1 MTTLSPPRSA
11 GAPDTSAA
19 RTRIHLLAGRP
30 LFFAFPSGA
39 LSYVC
44 AGCDAPC
51 CKGQPIGI
59 GRSRELVT
67 IQQAQP
73 RATLFSV
80 PGWNDGPLLSLT
92 PPPEKCWFFDRNGR
106 CRLEHVVGR
115 DAKPTGCRLF
125 PFSKIVTVGEALAVL
140 PDLVCPLSVTPLAAR
155 VAPSSSSSS
164 TSSSTSTSSSSV
176 SDHDALAVEMART
189 QVPRGGH
196 PGLPAPADLSWDEAL
211 PLERAV
217 VDEAGVLLQAE
228 PPPAF
233 YGAFAD
239 LQHQLTCALL
249 GVDTKPSAMA
259 SLEADIRRFLAV
271 GEGASVDG
279 VVDLV
284 AMTSLLRLTP
294 IDGVVVPRRALPAM
308 LTALSVVQSAYENM
322 RGSRRT
328 PRTPVALWQTQG
340 PLLYALAHLNARP
353 LPLSPAA
360 LDAALARYRHP
371 RHALVSIVDAI
382 RDNGARSVAA
392 TVDELLR
399 AQKDEFAPP
408 LTADAVAML
417 HALGRILRDAC
428 TFTPI

>member
-1 MTTLSPPRSA
+1 M
-11 GAPDTSAA
+11 
-19 RTRIHLLAGRP
+19 
-30 LFFAFPSGA
+30 FFAFPSGA

>member
-1 MTTLSPPRSA
+1 MTTQAPARAA
-11 GAPDTSAA
+11 GSLDTGGVRA
-19 RTRIHLLAGRP
+19 RVHLLAGRP

-39 LSYVC
+39 FSYTC

-125 PFSKIVTVGEALAVL
+125 PFSRIVAVGEALAVL
-140 PDLVCPLSVTPLAAR
+140 PDLVCPIAVTPLANR
-155 VAPSSSSSS
+155 VAVSSSSSSSS
-164 TSSSTSTSSSSV
+164 TMSAADPGSL
-176 SDHDALAVEMART
+176 SDHDVLAVEMART

-196 PGLPAPADLSWDEAL
+196 KPLPVPADLSWDEAL
-211 PLERAV
+211 PLERHI
-217 VDEAGVLLQAE
+217 VDAAGELLRSE

-259 SLEADIRRFLAV
+259 TLEADIRRFLAV
-271 GEGASVDG
+271 NEGSSVDG

-284 AMTSLLRLTP
+284 AMTGALRLTP
-294 IDGVVVPRRALPAM
+294 IDGHVVARRALPAM
-308 LTALSVVQSAYENM
+308 LTALSVVESAYENM

-328 PRTPVALWQTQG
+328 PRTLATLWQTQG

-353 LPLSPAA
+353 LPLSPTA
-360 LDAALARYRHP
+360 LDAALSRYHHP
-371 RHALVSIVDAI
+371 RRALVAIVDAI

-399 AQKDEFAPP
+399 LQKDEFAPP

>member
-1 MTTLSPPRSA
+1 MTTPPPARAA
-11 GAPDTSAA
+11 GANDAGAS
-19 RTRIHLLAGRP
+19 RGGVHLLAGRP

-39 LSYVC
+39 LSYSC

-125 PFSKIVTVGEALAVL
+125 PFSKIVAVGEALAVL
-140 PDLVCPLSVTPLAAR
+140 PDFVCPLAVTPLAMR
-155 VAPSSSSSS
+155 LSSAP
-164 TSSSTSTSSSSV
+164 TATV
-176 SDHDALAVEMART
+176 HGSDHDALAVEMART
-189 QVPRGGH
+189 QVPRSGH
-196 PGLPAPADLSWDEAL
+196 PALAAPADLSWDEAL
-211 PLERAV
+211 PLERHV
-217 VDEAGVLLQAE
+217 VAEADALLRTD

-249 GVDTKPSAMA
+249 GVDTKPAAMA
-259 SLEADIRRFLAV
+259 SLEADVRRFLAV
-271 GEGASVDG
+271 AEGSSVGG

-284 AMTSLLRLTP
+284 AMTSVLRLTP
-294 IDGVVVPRRALPAM
+294 IDGVVVARRALPAM
-308 LTALSVVQSAYENM
+308 LTALSVVQGAHENM

-328 PRTPVALWQTQG
+328 PRTLLSLWQTQG

-353 LPLSPAA
+353 LPASPGA

-371 RHALVSIVDAI
+371 RRALVSIVDAI
-382 RDNGARSVAA
+382 RDNGTRSVAA

-399 AQKDEFAPP
+399 QQKDEFAPP

>member
-1 MTTLSPPRSA
+1 MTTLSP
-11 GAPDTSAA
+11 APVAASAA
-19 RTRIHLLAGRP
+19 TPGVSARVQARVHLLGGRP
-30 LFFAFPSGA
+30 LFFAFPSGG
-39 LSYVC
+39 LSYSC

-125 PFSKIVTVGEALAVL
+125 PFSRIVAIGEALAVL
-140 PDLVCPLSVTPLAAR
+140 PDFVCPLSVTPLSAR
-155 VAPSSSSSS
+155 LSSSPGSASSGS
-164 TSSSTSTSSSSV
+164 L
-176 SDHDALAVEMART
+176 SDHDTLAVEMART
-189 QVPRGGH
+189 QVPRSGH
-196 PGLPAPADLSWDEAL
+196 KPLPAPADLSWDEAL
-211 PLERAV
+211 PLERHI
-217 VDEAGVLLQAE
+217 VDEAAVLLRAE

-233 YGAFAD
+233 YGGFAD

-259 SLEADIRRFLAV
+259 TLEADIRRFLAV
-271 GEGASVDG
+271 AEGSSVDG
-279 VVDLV
+279 VVELV
-284 AMTSLLRLTP
+284 AMTGVLRLTP
-294 IDGVVVPRRALPAM
+294 IDGVVVARRALPAM
-308 LTALSVVQSAYENM
+308 LTALSVVASAYENM
-322 RGSRRT
+322 RGSRRS
-328 PRTPVALWQTQG
+328 PRTLAALWQTQG
-340 PLLYALAHLNARP
+340 PFLYALAHLNARP

-360 LDAALARYRHP
+360 LDAALARYHHP
-371 RHALVSIVDAI
+371 RRALVSIVDAI
-382 RDNGARSVAA
+382 RDNGSRSVAA

-399 AQKDEFAPP
+399 LQKDEFAPP

>member
-1 MTTLSPPRSA
+1 
-11 GAPDTSAA
+11 
-19 RTRIHLLAGRP
+19 

>member
-1 MTTLSPPRSA
+1 M
-11 GAPDTSAA
+11 
-19 RTRIHLLAGRP
+19 HLLAGRP
-30 LFFAFPSGA
+30 LFFAFPSGS
-39 LSYVC
+39 LSYSCV
-44 AGCDAPC
+44 GCDAPC

-125 PFSKIVTVGEALAVL
+125 PFSRIVAVGEALAVL
-140 PDLVCPLSVTPLAAR
+140 PDLLCPLSVTPLAAR
-155 VAPSSSSSS
+155 VNTSSSSSAS
-164 TSSSTSTSSSSV
+164 PSSL

-196 PGLPAPADLSWDEAL
+196 KALAAPADLSWDEAL
-211 PLERAV
+211 PLERHV
-217 VDEAGVLLQAE
+217 VAEADALLRAE

-259 SLEADIRRFLAV
+259 SLEADVRRFLAV

-284 AMTSLLRLTP
+284 AMTSVLRLTP
-294 IDGVVVPRRALPAM
+294 IDGAVAPRRALPAM

-328 PRTPVALWQTQG
+328 PRTLVALWQTQG

-353 LPLSPAA
+353 LPLSPMA
-360 LDAALARYRHP
+360 LDDALARYHHP
-371 RHALVSIVDAI
+371 RRALVSIVDAI

-399 AQKDEFAPP
+399 QQKDEFAPP